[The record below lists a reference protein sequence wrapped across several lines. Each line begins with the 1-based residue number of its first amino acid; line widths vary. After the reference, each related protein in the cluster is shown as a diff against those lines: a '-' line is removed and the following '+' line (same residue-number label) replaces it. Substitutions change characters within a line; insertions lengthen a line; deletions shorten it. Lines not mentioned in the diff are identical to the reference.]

1 MIDYYEVKSQPIT
14 RLMVWNAYKKVRSN
28 RGSSGVDNMTWD
40 YLDRNV
46 KYELYKLWNRMT
58 SGSYFPKSVKE
69 VSIRK
74 SDGGERKL
82 GIPILLDRIA
92 QEVVKT
98 HLEKTVEPQF
108 HSSSFGYRPN
118 RSCHQAVAQS
128 CKNCFEHDFVID
140 LDIKGFFDNIDHEL
154 LMQAVRYFSKEKWVN
169 LYITRWLK
177 AGIMQKE
184 GSYIDRVM
192 GTPQGG
198 VISPM
203 LANIFLHI
211 SFDKWMDNNHPE
223 KPFERYADDIVVH
236 CKTEKQARFVLRQ
249 IKQRLTQCKLE
260 LHPLKTKIVNL
271 RGQSQEKY
279 PKKYDFLG
287 FTIRPQWC
295 KTEGRNRLLPGIFI
309 SKKSEVRIM
318 AKFKAMQ
325 IHKRRGKLESLA
337 QKLRPIIRGIINY
350 YGKFSTGHLR
360 TVLNQ
365 LNVRLI
371 KWVKWE
377 KKLYKMK
384 SIYWLRNKYK
394 EQPQLFPHWK
404 LVKP

>member
-28 RGSSGVDNMTWD
+28 RGSSGVDSMTWD

-82 GIPILLDRIA
+82 GIPILLGRIA

-128 CKNCFEHDFVID
+128 CKNCFGYDFVID

-295 KTEGRNRLLPGIFI
+295 KTKGRNRLLPGIFI